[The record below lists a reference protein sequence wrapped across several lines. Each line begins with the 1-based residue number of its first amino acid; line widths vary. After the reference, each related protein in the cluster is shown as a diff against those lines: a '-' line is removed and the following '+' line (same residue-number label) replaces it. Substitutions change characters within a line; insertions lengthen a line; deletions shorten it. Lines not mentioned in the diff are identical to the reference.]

1 MTFDR
6 PLAAR
11 RPVNSTADVRHYDRI
26 YVRDLVLDARIGI
39 HAAEQDR
46 AQRVRVD
53 VAADILP
60 ADRAEDIGRT
70 LCYDYIVDGIRDIVN
85 GGHINLTETLAE
97 RIAAHL
103 LAHPLAMRA
112 EVRVEKLDRIPGA
125 RLGVHIVREKPAHP
139 AAEVIAFEPEN

>member
-1 MTFDR
+1 MSFDR
-6 PLAAR
+6 PLAMRQPA
-11 RPVNSTADVRHYDRI
+11 TGAEDTRHYDRI

-39 HAAEQDR
+39 HAPEKER
-46 AQRVRVD
+46 HQRVRVD
-53 VAADILP
+53 VIADILP

-70 LCYDYIVDGIRDIVN
+70 LCYDYIIDGIRAIVN
-85 GGHINLTETLAE
+85 DGHINLTETLAE

-125 RLGVHIVREKPAHP
+125 RLGVHIVREKPAQP
-139 AAEVIAFEPEN
+139 AAEVISFEPEG

>member
-11 RPVNSTADVRHYDRI
+11 QPATGAKKVRHYDRI
-26 YVRDLVLDARIGI
+26 YVCDLVLDARIGI
-39 HAAEQDR
+39 HAPEKGR
-46 AQRVRVD
+46 AQRIRVD

-60 ADRAEDIGRT
+60 ADRSEDIART
-70 LCYDYIVDGIRDIVN
+70 LCYDYIVSGIRDIVN
-85 GGHINLTETLAE
+85 SGHINLTETLAE

-103 LAHPLAMRA
+103 LAHPLTMRA

-125 RLGVHIVREKPAHP
+125 RLGVHIVREKPAQP
-139 AAEVIAFEPEN
+139 AAEIISFEPES

>member
-6 PLAAR
+6 TLAAR
-11 RPVNSTADVRHYDRI
+11 RYAIGAEDARHYDRI

-39 HAAEQDR
+39 HAPEKGR

-60 ADRAEDIGRT
+60 ADRAEDISRT
-70 LCYDYIVDGIRDIVN
+70 LCYDYIIDGIRDIVN
-85 GGHINLTETLAE
+85 DGHINLTETLAE

-125 RLGVHIVREKPAHP
+125 KLGVHIVREKPAHP
-139 AAEVIAFEPEN
+139 AAEVISFDPEG

>member
-6 PLAAR
+6 PLATRQPA
-11 RPVNSTADVRHYDRI
+11 NGAEDTRHYDRI

-39 HAAEQDR
+39 HAPEKGR
-46 AQRVRVD
+46 RQRVRVD

-70 LCYDYIVDGIRDIVN
+70 LCYDYIIEGIRDIVN
-85 GGHINLTETLAE
+85 GGHINLAETLAE

-139 AAEVIAFEPEN
+139 AAEVISFEPES